1 MVVLSDQIYVALVQ
15 RERQGNQRE
24 GILVN
29 AVTTVRPTT
38 RRLALIGSITLALSM
53 TAVPSADADV
63 ALESPPDLSEE
74 ECDTTPMVVDDSQH
88 VTVLERD
95 ATAAAT
101 ETVAEA
107 LQTGQISLQ
116 VSPDHL
122 ATDSAEVHEI
132 VTDGTPFTS
141 VTYRIGG
148 DFSAL
153 SNLTVV
159 LDEDQSIVQY
169 NEALFS
175 ESEVGTFQIHS
186 FADGELVLEEET
198 DVPYVADFML
208 QRTMDD
214 GSAVTLQSA
223 GGTAACIA
231 LALGVPGSIG
241 ALIAKTCAV
250 SCAAAATPP
259 GATVCAA
266 CIGAAALLGTGA
278 AAAAVS
284 CFR

>member
-1 MVVLSDQIYVALVQ
+1 MVVLSDRIYVALVH

-29 AVTTVRPTT
+29 AVNTVRPTT
-38 RRLALIGSITLALSM
+38 RRLALIASITTALSM
-53 TAVPSADADV
+53 AALPSADA

-74 ECDTTPMVVDDSQH
+74 ECDTTPMVDDSQH
-88 VTVLERD
+88 LTVLEGD

-101 ETVAEA
+101 DAVAEA
-107 LQTGQISLQ
+107 LETGQISLQ
-116 VSPDHL
+116 VSRDHL
-122 ATDSAEVHEI
+122 AADSAEVHEI

-159 LDEDQSIVQY
+159 LDEDQNIVQY

-175 ESEVGTFQIHS
+175 ESKGGTFQIHS
-186 FADGELVLEEET
+186 YADGELVLEEET
-198 DVPYVADFML
+198 DVTYVTNFML